1 MNLNILNLDTLNDF
15 NLSELSAFYHS
26 VCQVL
31 ETCSAQKVN
40 PCFKNNQ
47 MVIFQQMKNELE
59 FYASSRGYDVQ
70 NDFIVSKHC
79 QENDTL

>member
-1 MNLNILNLDTLNDF
+1 MKLNILNLDVLNDF

-31 ETCSAQKVN
+31 ENCSAQKVN
-40 PCFKNNQ
+40 LCFKNNQ

-59 FYASSRGYDVQ
+59 FYASSRGYAVQ

-79 QENDTL
+79 LENDTL